1 MITQR
6 IVYTYKGK
14 DYNTVRQVKE
24 AVHDEI
30 GKVIDNLNLSPS
42 VPFSPGQKLVLHD
55 FLTQNCEILV
65 QLLSIEFPEE

>member
-24 AVHDEI
+24 VVHDEI

-42 VPFSPGQKLVLHD
+42 VPFSPGQKLALHD
-55 FLTQNCEILV
+55 FLTKNREILV
-65 QLLSIEFPEE
+65 ELLGTEFPEE